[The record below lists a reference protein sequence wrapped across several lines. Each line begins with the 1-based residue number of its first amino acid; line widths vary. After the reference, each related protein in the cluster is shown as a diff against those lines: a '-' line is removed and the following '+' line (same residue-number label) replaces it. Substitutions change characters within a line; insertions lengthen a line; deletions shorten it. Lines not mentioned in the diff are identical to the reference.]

1 LKNFFRM
8 GLGFE
13 TSLVF
18 LPLAEVKGGLTMGLL
33 MADTGGDQMADARH
47 SRVSDERIR
56 ELTESIEN
64 GNMTALT
71 KFLNRLSSSSDRLD
85 VLERIEKLNNENRY
99 RSGRTPRL
107 ALEQR
112 TYPDSDF
119 RDIALL
125 KKSTDWLFQDD
136 VIYKES
142 IVYQH

>member
-1 LKNFFRM
+1 
-8 GLGFE
+8 
-13 TSLVF
+13 
-18 LPLAEVKGGLTMGLL
+18 
-33 MADTGGDQMADARH
+33 MADARH